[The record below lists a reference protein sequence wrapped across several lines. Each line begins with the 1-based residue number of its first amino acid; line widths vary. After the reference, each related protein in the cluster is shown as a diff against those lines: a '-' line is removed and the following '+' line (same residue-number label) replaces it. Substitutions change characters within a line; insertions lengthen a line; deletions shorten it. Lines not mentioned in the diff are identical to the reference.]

1 MVSSSGSV
9 RISVPPC
16 CCVVCFPSLPAQL
29 SSSSQTVGIIDFGGA
44 SLELAFE
51 SVYSNKTVKLYYH
64 NYTLYAHSYLCYG
77 RDQMELRLL
86 ANLAQNVTKNGSTVE
101 NPCLPS
107 GYQMSKTVD
116 AIWSL
121 PCVTEQHP
129 PCMGLCVRVC
139 VCVHASAGVHASV
152 CMLCVCKCMH
162 VVCASVCML
171 CVCKCEVEYHEHV
184 VIYNACLCCA

>member
-1 MVSSSGSV
+1 M

-29 SSSSQTVGIIDFGGA
+29 SSSNQTVGTIDFGGA

-51 SVYSNKTVKLYYH
+51 SVYSTKTVKLYYH

-86 ANLAQNVTKNGSTVE
+86 ANLAQNVTKNGCTVE

-107 GYQMSKTVD
+107 GFQMSRTVD

-129 PCMGLCVRVC
+129 PCMGLCACVCVC

-152 CMLCVCKCMH
+152 CMLC
-162 VVCASVCML
+162 L
-171 CVCKCEVEYHEHV
+171 CKCEVEYHEHV

>member
-1 MVSSSGSV
+1 MCFSS
-9 RISVPPC
+9 P
-16 CCVVCFPSLPAQL
+16 PAQL

-64 NYTLYAHSYLCYG
+64 NYALYAHSYLCYG

-107 GYQMSKTVD
+107 GFQMSKTVD

-129 PCMGLCVRVC
+129 PCMGLCVCVC
-139 VCVHASAGVHASV
+139 VCVHASAGVH
-152 CMLCVCKCMH
+152 
-162 VVCASVCML
+162 ASVCML

>member
-1 MVSSSGSV
+1 M

-129 PCMGLCVRVC
+129 PCMGLCVCVCARVC
-139 VCVHASAGVHASV
+139 RRACKCVHVMCVQVYA
-152 CMLCVCKCMH
+152 CCVCKCVH
-162 VVCASVCML
+162 VVCVQ
-171 CVCKCEVEYHEHV
+171 V
-184 VIYNACLCCA
+184 